1 MNDYDASAMLNLT
14 SEQSIEILLAILVV
28 CAMYRKIIRVSVYKI
43 RSAVRTRVENLFA
56 YGRKKQLT
64 IDIIRN
70 STSSPLKNLSD
81 SFEQLPTGGKGFLA
95 QTPDVKLTT
104 LAITADARAVAT
116 RTRPLFRALAAE
128 RLVNRIVAFQG
139 TVTGYRE
146 PLASELRAA
155 SMHWLAQAETLAREA
170 GVAAERAGFRQYF
183 RAGDPVDREG
193 EAFVARAPVLAEL
206 ERQVL
211 LAAGCP
217 GLLLYGRRRVGKTTV
232 LKGLEGLI
240 PGEVLPLYVSLQNP
254 QAGGDVAHFCGH
266 LRRRIAEGLGWDAP
280 GEDRSDLPAL
290 MATLARA
297 DAALATGDRRLLL
310 ALDEYE
316 IIDQRVAE
324 GLFPPDFL
332 AALRESIQSH
342 RRVVWLFAGSHH
354 IDELP
359 HADWASHLISVRSV
373 PVPMFTTA
381 ETRALLT
388 NPLAHSPAFRVD
400 DPRRP
405 RIAEEFWGEG
415 GTAWLHDTAGGW
427 PHLVQLLA
435 EDAVDEVNDREA
447 AAFDPAW
454 RIDLL
459 DRAAGRGEMVLRL
472 LLLGE
477 SRLEGEAA
485 YLLGFAET
493 EFQPPPA
500 DRAIARS
507 LHRRELVTVT
517 DEGWRLRVPLMR
529 HWLVMNRHLL

>member
-1 MNDYDASAMLNLT
+1 MAWDDECLLPFPDLDRLLIDLHCHAPEKAW
-14 SEQSIEILLAILVV
+14 SEMDRLLRNVPSQRAAVQRAWTTLDIRAAAKAQLAILDQ
-28 CAMYRKIIRVSVYKI
+28 AL
-43 RSAVRTRVENLFA
+43 SA
-56 YGRKKQLT
+56 
-64 IDIIRN
+64 
-70 STSSPLKNLSD
+70 
-81 SFEQLPTGGKGFLA
+81 LPEGKMGFLT
-95 QTPDVKLTT
+95 QTADVKAAAA
-104 LAITADARAVAT
+104 AIAADAREVAT

-128 RLVNRIVAFQG
+128 RLVNRIIAFQG
-139 TVTGYRE
+139 TVTGYHE
-146 PLASELRAA
+146 PLASELRVA
-155 SMHWLAQAETLAREA
+155 SVQWLAQAESLAREA
-170 GVAAERAGFRQYF
+170 GVAAEQAGIRQYF

-217 GLLLYGRRRVGKTTV
+217 GLLLYGRRRVGKSTV

-254 QAGGDVAHFCGH
+254 QAGGDVAHFCGY
-266 LRRRIAEGLGWDAP
+266 LRQRIAERLGLDVPA
-280 GEDRSDLPAL
+280 EERSDLPAL

-316 IIDQRVAE
+316 TIDQRVAE
-324 GLFPPDFL
+324 GLFPPDIL
-332 AALRESIQSH
+332 AALRESIQTH
-342 RRVVWLFAGSHH
+342 RRIVWLFAGSHH

-373 PVPMFTTA
+373 PVPMFTAA

-405 RIAEEFWGEG
+405 RIAEAFWGEDG
-415 GTAWLHDTAGGW
+415 IAWLHATAGGW

-435 EDAVDEVNDREA
+435 EGVVDEVNDREA
-447 AAFDPAW
+447 KAFESAW
-454 RIDLL
+454 RGDVL
-459 DRAAGRGEMVLRL
+459 DRAAGRGEMVLRQ

-485 YLLGFAET
+485 YLLGFADVEV
-493 EFQPPPA
+493 QPPPA
-500 DRAIARS
+500 DRAVARS

-517 DEGWRLRVPLMR
+517 DDGWRLRVPLMR